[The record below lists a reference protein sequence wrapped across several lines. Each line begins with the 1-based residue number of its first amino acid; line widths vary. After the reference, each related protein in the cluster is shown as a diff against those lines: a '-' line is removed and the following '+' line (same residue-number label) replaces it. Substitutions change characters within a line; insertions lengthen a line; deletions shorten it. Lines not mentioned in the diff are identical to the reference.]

1 MADDR
6 TRDVLDHLQVAA
18 LEMIAAFRA
27 LLDVAEEAV
36 RQPEAL
42 RDLLATT
49 ARVAAQA
56 TQATQAAQ
64 ARSAQARSAQPGPTA
79 ATAPTG
85 SAPGAETGAE
95 RRRGV
100 EHISIS

>member
-49 ARVAAQA
+49 ARVADQA
-56 TQATQAAQ
+56 TQATQ